1 MEAKHHFTAASHDT
15 PANSEEDRNNNDNA
29 VNSEEDHN
37 NNNNVVNSEEDHN
50 NNDNDDDQKE
60 LDALDNYVPVFA
72 APRPAMT
79 EKIFVGIGNVD
90 SSCSRRSIMN
100 HLSVKKVFVTLDDI
114 QDMPSTNRSKRTFK
128 VAVPLNQVQQALA
141 NWPLGIEA
149 RRWAT
154 PPTPLS
160 TQSQK
165 FRKGHTNYPR
175 RNSEDNKHKNWSQWT
190 KTRQTRYNST
200 RN

>member
-1 MEAKHHFTAASHDT
+1 MI
-15 PANSEEDRNNNDNA
+15 SEEDCNNNY
-29 VNSEEDHN
+29 
-37 NNNNVVNSEEDHN
+37 
-50 NNDNDDDQKE
+50 NDDDQKE

-72 APRPAMT
+72 APRPAVT
-79 EKIFVGIGNVD
+79 EKTPRPAVTEKSFVGIRNVD
-90 SSCSRRSIMN
+90 PSCSRRSIMN

-114 QDMPSTNRSKRTFK
+114 EDMPSTNKSKRTFK

-160 TQSQK
+160 THSQK

-175 RNSEDNKHKNWSQWT
+175 RNSEDNNHKNWSQWT
-190 KTRQTRYNST
+190 KTRQTRYNNT